1 MTEGTI
7 KTSKYEIIA
16 IFREEL
22 RKRTEIEIFFNNTS
36 IITQLTRVDFA
47 EFHIQTHRKIPSGH
61 KIRFLLHSDSGKIEF
76 NAALTKHDNSGVDK
90 GIRYA
95 FSLPECLQVVQRRRD
110 PRFRLRHEH
119 DFYCRGRHK
128 NGENY
133 LFDIKDISDGG
144 CALMTK
150 TPNLKFLSHN
160 ALLKNAVLMLAEYG
174 EITIDLVVKNV
185 IVITLDNANEESE
198 SYYQISCQFK
208 FRHLDDQRRTAN
220 CRREDCA
227 NSFHHGSV
235 RSSNC
240 SLPTI
245 IISVLPPCSALLIKR
260 FIATASISCKN
271 WVLIIPAL

>member
-95 FSLPECLQVVQRRRD
+95 FHCLNA
-110 PRFRLRHEH
+110 
-119 DFYCRGRHK
+119 CR
-128 NGENY
+128 
-133 LFDIKDISDGG
+133 
-144 CALMTK
+144 
-150 TPNLKFLSHN
+150 
-160 ALLKNAVLMLAEYG
+160 
-174 EITIDLVVKNV
+174 
-185 IVITLDNANEESE
+185 
-198 SYYQISCQFK
+198 
-208 FRHLDDQRRTAN
+208 
-220 CRREDCA
+220 
-227 NSFHHGSV
+227 
-235 RSSNC
+235 
-240 SLPTI
+240 
-245 IISVLPPCSALLIKR
+245 
-260 FIATASISCKN
+260 
-271 WVLIIPAL
+271 

>member
-144 CALMTK
+144 CALMNPLMILVK
-150 TPNLKFLSHN
+150 IIKLRWIHILS
-160 ALLKNAVLMLAEYG
+160 Y
-174 EITIDLVVKNV
+174 
-185 IVITLDNANEESE
+185 
-198 SYYQISCQFK
+198 
-208 FRHLDDQRRTAN
+208 DQMVSRKINNQTTR
-220 CRREDCA
+220 CA
-227 NSFHHGSV
+227 NS
-235 RSSNC
+235 
-240 SLPTI
+240 I
-245 IISVLPPCSALLIKR
+245 
-260 FIATASISCKN
+260 
-271 WVLIIPAL
+271 

>member
-47 EFHIQTHRKIPSGH
+47 EFHIQTHRKIPPGH

-119 DFYCRGRHK
+119 EFYCRGRHN

-185 IVITLDNANEESE
+185 IIITLDNPNEESE

-208 FRHLDDQRRTAN
+208 FRHLDDQRRI
-220 CRREDCA
+220 EK
-227 NSFHHGSV
+227 
-235 RSSNC
+235 
-240 SLPTI
+240 I
-245 IISVLPPCSALLIKR
+245 LLDLILEAKR
-260 FIATASISCKN
+260 KKRI
-271 WVLIIPAL
+271 

>member
-160 ALLKNAVLMLAEYG
+160 ALLKTPYLCLQNMARSPSTWWSKMSLLSPW
-174 EITIDLVVKNV
+174 
-185 IVITLDNANEESE
+185 ITLMKRVRATIRYPASL
-198 SYYQISCQFK
+198 SSAISM
-208 FRHLDDQRRTAN
+208 T
-220 CRREDCA
+220 
-227 NSFHHGSV
+227 
-235 RSSNC
+235 
-240 SLPTI
+240 
-245 IISVLPPCSALLIKR
+245 SAE
-260 FIATASISCKN
+260 
-271 WVLIIPAL
+271 

>member
-110 PRFRLRHEH
+110 PRFRLR
-119 DFYCRGRHK
+119 YAM
-128 NGENY
+128 
-133 LFDIKDISDGG
+133 S
-144 CALMTK
+144 MT
-150 TPNLKFLSHN
+150 
-160 ALLKNAVLMLAEYG
+160 
-174 EITIDLVVKNV
+174 
-185 IVITLDNANEESE
+185 
-198 SYYQISCQFK
+198 
-208 FRHLDDQRRTAN
+208 
-220 CRREDCA
+220 
-227 NSFHHGSV
+227 
-235 RSSNC
+235 
-240 SLPTI
+240 
-245 IISVLPPCSALLIKR
+245 
-260 FIATASISCKN
+260 FIAAAAIKTAKTIFSISKTFQMA
-271 WVLIIPAL
+271 VAH

>member
-16 IFREEL
+16 IFSEEL
-22 RKRTEIEIFFNNTS
+22 LKQAEIEVFVNNKST
-36 IITQLTRVDFA
+36 ITQLTRVDFA
-47 EFHIQTHRKIPSGH
+47 EFHITTICKIPAGH
-61 KIRFLLHSDSGKIEF
+61 KVKFILHSDSGKIEF

-144 CALMTK
+144 CALLTK
-150 TPNLKFLSHN
+150 PTNLK
-160 ALLKNAVLMLAEYG
+160 
-174 EITIDLVVKNV
+174 
-185 IVITLDNANEESE
+185 
-198 SYYQISCQFK
+198 
-208 FRHLDDQRRTAN
+208 
-220 CRREDCA
+220 
-227 NSFHHGSV
+227 
-235 RSSNC
+235 
-240 SLPTI
+240 
-245 IISVLPPCSALLIKR
+245 
-260 FIATASISCKN
+260 
-271 WVLIIPAL
+271 

>member
-1 MTEGTI
+1 M
-7 KTSKYEIIA
+7 
-16 IFREEL
+16 
-22 RKRTEIEIFFNNTS
+22 
-36 IITQLTRVDFA
+36 DFA

-174 EITIDLVVKNV
+174 EITIIWWSKMSLLSPR
-185 IVITLDNANEESE
+185 ITLMKRVRATIRYPASL
-198 SYYQISCQFK
+198 SSAISM
-208 FRHLDDQRRTAN
+208 T
-220 CRREDCA
+220 
-227 NSFHHGSV
+227 
-235 RSSNC
+235 
-240 SLPTI
+240 
-245 IISVLPPCSALLIKR
+245 SAE
-260 FIATASISCKN
+260 
-271 WVLIIPAL
+271 

>member
-160 ALLKNAVLMLAEYG
+160 ALLKNAG
-174 EITIDLVVKNV
+174 
-185 IVITLDNANEESE
+185 
-198 SYYQISCQFK
+198 
-208 FRHLDDQRRTAN
+208 
-220 CRREDCA
+220 
-227 NSFHHGSV
+227 
-235 RSSNC
+235 
-240 SLPTI
+240 
-245 IISVLPPCSALLIKR
+245 
-260 FIATASISCKN
+260 
-271 WVLIIPAL
+271 